1 MNVIH
6 TPCLQNPHGIF
17 YSFPSVLH
25 EWLKTGH
32 KSFTT
37 HQLFPVAF
45 LSACLMGPGAQQ
57 GLLPINNTG
66 RKCST
71 CHRVSASQLQKQ
83 QAKHRAQTKS
93 KPTIFQGCYFICNP
107 GELLG
112 AMGIYLLKQLSLAG
126 LMGSVL
132 SLNGSLRG
140 VQTLVFL
147 SSPYLPRLFQNG

>member
-6 TPCLQNPHGIF
+6 TPCLQKSVDPHGIF

-32 KSFTT
+32 RSFTT

-66 RKCST
+66 RKHTFHWMS
-71 CHRVSASQLQKQ
+71 VSQLLKQ
-83 QAKHRAQTKS
+83 QAKHRQ
-93 KPTIFQGCYFICNP
+93 NP
-107 GELLG
+107 G
-112 AMGIYLLKQLSLAG
+112 
-126 LMGSVL
+126 
-132 SLNGSLRG
+132 N
-140 VQTLVFL
+140 
-147 SSPYLPRLFQNG
+147 